1 MLSHKAC
8 VVAKPKMLWKHW
20 SLVLLN
26 GSDTSTDY
34 FTFDPRLCTHS
45 SESFCTVFGEI
56 CIVNTDFLQA
66 RDCPFVFHLKT
77 VCVCFQVIVTIK
89 RVVCFHR
96 ASYRHA
102 TYVMFALAAR
112 PSSCSSLGT
121 AYQSEVNSWEE
132 RTSFP
137 PLAASAFP
145 RPLHALNPT
154 RAPLRKMNLVTS
166 VSRLLRTHCRIGIF
180 VNCLQW

>member
-1 MLSHKAC
+1 M
-8 VVAKPKMLWKHW
+8 
-20 SLVLLN
+20 
-26 GSDTSTDY
+26 
-34 FTFDPRLCTHS
+34 
-45 SESFCTVFGEI
+45 
-56 CIVNTDFLQA
+56 
-66 RDCPFVFHLKT
+66 
-77 VCVCFQVIVTIK
+77 CFQVIVTIK

-145 RPLHALNPT
+145 RHLHALNPT

-166 VSRLLRTHCRIGIF
+166 VSRLLRSHCRNGIF
-180 VNCLQW
+180 LKLSAVIGFHIFFGICNRNCTPPSLKAIPTL